1 MTQEKKSNYSL
12 YVKVRDKDGKLIPS
26 DEKTDNYRIS
36 FNLAEL
42 TDKQVISLLKSTGK
56 TLKTWI
62 PDRKITLEAYVYSSI
77 SGGYECLFSWYDDE
91 VDKVVKH

>member
-1 MTQEKKSNYSL
+1 MTQENKSNYNL

-62 PDRKITLEAYVYSSI
+62 PDRKITLEAYVYNSI